1 MKTVEMPREVKEYF
15 ETGPRTIKKVIPN
28 EDHSLTIYFD
38 NDEIRAYDMGDILF
52 GVFEVLKDIA
62 RFKKVFIDEN
72 GNIAWDIDKKIDS
85 SIHWNNRIDLCTDSV
100 YLASK
105 PFNY

>member
-1 MKTVEMPREVKEYF
+1 MKTVKMPKEVKRYF

-28 EDHSLTIYFD
+28 EDYSLTIYFD
-38 NDEIRAYDMGDILF
+38 NDEIRAYDMSDMLF
-52 GVFEVLKDIA
+52 GVFEILKDKA
-62 RFKKVFIDEN
+62 KFKKVFLDEY
-72 GNIAWDIDKKIDS
+72 GNIAWDIDENIDS

-105 PFNY
+105 PL